1 MTMAPGCWRSLGL
14 ATAAMCCGCAAR
26 AERADDEIKQLP
38 GWEGEL
44 PSRQF
49 SGMVNAKEWGGQM
62 HQQHY
67 WCVQFFPLVSGMLS
81 CSELSCV

>member
-1 MTMAPGCWRSLGL
+1 
-14 ATAAMCCGCAAR
+14 MCCGCAAR
-26 AERADDEIKQLP
+26 AERADDQVKQLP

-49 SGMVNAKEWGGQM
+49 SGMVNAKEWSGQM

-67 WCVQFFPLVSGMLS
+67 WCA
-81 CSELSCV
+81 